1 MKLPQAL
8 MPAALALGP
17 VFIVIGLQGITL
29 TSERASYAGTLMLS
43 FSLLLLWRQ
52 VMDLEKDIREQKSR
66 NV

>member
-29 TSERASYAGTLMLS
+29 TSERASYAGALMLS
-43 FSLLLLWRQ
+43 FGLLGLWLGFLQ
-52 VMDLEKDIREQKSR
+52 
-66 NV
+66 